1 MCAEPA
7 EDFKMSASPKKQVAS
22 QPVVKIAAS
31 SAISTSP
38 VARAL
43 FQLETQG
50 MPPDIQNPRNAAGRT
65 LNPKSWP

>member
-1 MCAEPA
+1 
-7 EDFKMSASPKKQVAS
+7 MSASPKEQFAR

-31 SAISTSP
+31 PDSSNSP

-50 MPPDIQNPRNAAGRT
+50 MPPDIQSIRDAAGRT
-65 LNPKSWP
+65 LP